1 MEKPNTQND
10 NKTAEYTPKTSE
22 ETRAKAQNMVKPQT
36 SQTVI
41 SQQEQADQGPHAS
54 TEKNTSLGKSNMRS
68 RWKRKTSMAPKIKE
82 SPVPTSSI
90 GEIEQPDSVN
100 DAISK
105 CNISQPQPRET
116 AQETYADNTMTTNNR
131 PSGDSRRQEGS
142 SKDPRRSSR
151 PNQRSNRPQHTY
163 NDRPQRQGSQRGGR
177 SHGTHSKETPEA
189 HSSTRSIPTRASAKK
204 KTLLEKILGV
214 FSSILGTKKKKTTA
228 SKQANNT
235 RSRPQTGEYQNRKK
249 YSRPRHHNQH
259 KRKSP
264 PKA

>member
-1 MEKPNTQND
+1 MEKSNTQND
-10 NKTAEYTPKTSE
+10 NKAAEYTPTMSE
-22 ETRAKAQNMVKPQT
+22 ETRTEAQNMVKRQT

-41 SQQEQADQGPHAS
+41 SQQEQADEDTHAS
-54 TEKNTSLGKSNMRS
+54 TEKNSSLGKSNMRS

-90 GEIEQPDSVN
+90 GEIEQSDSVN

-105 CNISQPQPRET
+105 CNISPSQPRET

-131 PSGDSRRQEGS
+131 PSGDSRRQDSG
-142 SKDPRRSSR
+142 KDPRRSSR
-151 PNQRSNRPQHTY
+151 PNQRSNRPQHTSK
-163 NDRPQRQGSQRGGR
+163 DRPQHQGSQRGGR
-177 SHGTHSKETPEA
+177 SHGTHSKETPQA
-189 HSSTRSIPTRASAKK
+189 HSSTRSIPARAPAKK
-204 KTLLEKILGV
+204 KTLLEKISGV

-228 SKQANNT
+228 SKQADNT
-235 RSRPQTGEYQNRKK
+235 RSRPQSGEYQNRKK

>member
-10 NKTAEYTPKTSE
+10 NKAAEYTPTMSE
-22 ETRAKAQNMVKPQT
+22 ETRTKAQNMVKTQT
-36 SQTVI
+36 PQTVI
-41 SQQEQADQGPHAS
+41 SQQEQADEDPHAS
-54 TEKNTSLGKSNMRS
+54 TEKNSSLGKSNMRS
-68 RWKRKTSMAPKIKE
+68 RWKRKTSMAQKIKE

-90 GEIEQPDSVN
+90 GQIEQPDSVN

-131 PSGDSRRQEGS
+131 PSGDSRRQGS
-142 SKDPRRSSR
+142 GKDPRRSSR
-151 PNQRSNRPQHTY
+151 PNQRSNRPQHTSK
-163 NDRPQRQGSQRGGR
+163 DRPQHQESQRGAR
-177 SHGTHSKETPEA
+177 SHRTHSKETPQA
-189 HSSTRSIPTRASAKK
+189 HSSTRSIPARASAKK
-204 KTLLEKILGV
+204 KTLLEKISGV

-228 SKQANNT
+228 SKQADNT
-235 RSRPQTGEYQNRKK
+235 RSRPQSAEYQNKKK